1 MPDSSANGTSGLADR
16 RRKIEIALSACD
28 DDEVVTIAFRPL
40 ETNDFPVLV
49 EWFAEPAIAQW
60 WNQTAELSA
69 IEFKYGPRVAGRER
83 TSMWIAEID
92 GQAGG
97 LLQCY
102 LHTDYPQHDA
112 SVGIPAAVGIDYL
125 VGGAHRG
132 QGLGA
137 LVLSAFAAHAF
148 DQHPSAATCVA
159 TPAQANTASW
169 RALERAG
176 FTRHGEC
183 QPPDEPIAFIYAVTR
198 SDLGSPGPDPPR

>member
-1 MPDSSANGTSGLADR
+1 MST
-16 RRKIEIALSACD
+16 CD
-28 DDEVVTIAFRPL
+28 DNEVEIAFRPL
-40 ETNDFPVLV
+40 DTDDFPTLV
-49 EWFAEPAIAQW
+49 EWFAEPAVAQW
-60 WNQTAELSA
+60 WNQTAKLSA
-69 IEFKYGPRVAGRER
+69 IESKYGPRVAGRER

-92 GQAGG
+92 DQVGG

-102 LHTDYPQHDA
+102 LHAHYPLHDA
-112 SVGIPAAVGIDYL
+112 SIGIPAAVGIDYL
-125 VGGAHRG
+125 LGGAHRG

-137 LVLSAFAAHAF
+137 GVLSAFAAHAF

-183 QPPDEPIAFIYAVTR
+183 QPPDEPMAFIYALHRFGT
-198 SDLGSPGPDPPR
+198 GSPQPERPR